1 VNSYY
6 SETTI
11 TNLLNLSDDYD
22 MKKSQIFKGK
32 TAWITGASSGIG
44 ESLVYELVRR
54 GSNVIASSIDAE
66 GLERVK
72 AGCTGKSEMVH
83 CYPFDLAETSAIH
96 LVVKQV
102 IEKAGKIDYLFNIGG
117 ISQRARIDETPL
129 WLDRKIFEIN
139 YFGTIALTK
148 AVLPYMVTQQSG
160 HILATSSISG
170 RFGFPLRSAYS
181 ASKQALHG
189 FFETLY
195 LENKINNIRVSVIIP
210 GRVRTAISLHALDSE
225 GKEHGKLDDGQAN
238 GISPEKAAEIII
250 KGMLK
255 NKREILVG
263 KNELIM
269 LHIRRYFPWLFFR
282 IADKIKA

>member
-1 VNSYY
+1 MNKDKMFS
-6 SETTI
+6 
-11 TNLLNLSDDYD
+11 
-22 MKKSQIFKGK
+22 GK
-32 TAWITGASSGIG
+32 VAWITGASSGIG
-44 ESLVYELVRR
+44 EALVNEFVRR
-54 GSNVIASSIDAE
+54 GASVVASSNDLA

-72 AGCTGKSEMVH
+72 AACGDKSAMVH
-83 CYPFDLAETSAIH
+83 CVPFDLADTTGISEIVD
-96 LVVKQV
+96 LQ
-102 IEKAGKIDYLFNIGG
+102 IKARGRIDFLFNIGG

-148 AVLPYMVTQQSG
+148 AILPYMVKQQSG

-195 LENKINNIRVSVIIP
+195 LENKRYNIRSSVIIP
-210 GRVRTAISLHALDSE
+210 GRVRTSISIHALNAE
-225 GKEHGKLDDGQAN
+225 GKEHGKLDDGQAK

-250 KGMLK
+250 KGMLR

-263 KNELIM
+263 KSELAM
-269 LHIRRYFPWLFFR
+269 LHIRRYLPWLFFR
-282 IADKIKA
+282 IADKIKST